1 MQLANLDIDVLR
13 TLAVAMDLGG
23 FSKAAER
30 LGRSQSAVSLQMRR
44 LEERVGRPLFRREGR
59 GLALTDAGD
68 VVLGYARQILE
79 LNDQAVA
86 AARGIA
92 IGGSVRF
99 GVPQDFGDSWLPSVL
114 ARFSRAHPSVL
125 IEARVDRANKLV
137 ERIAEGGLDLALM
150 WGNPSVANTVTVQR
164 LPMVWIGPRGYA
176 VPRGETVP
184 LALFE
189 SPCVFRQ
196 PAVEALEQA
205 QRPWRLAFTS
215 PSSERIMGGCHCR
228 PWGHRAHHARFA
240 VAACSIGQVQ
250 RFAEITAD
258 RAVALHGTTGAA
270 AGRGALTR
278 NPDRGAAA
286 AGLGPLYPHVWTYM
300 DPARLQQADW
310 IRCNRHNC

>member
-1 MQLANLDIDVLR
+1 MQLANLDMDVLR

-59 GLALTDAGD
+59 GLALTDVGD
-68 VVLGYARQILE
+68 VVLSYARQILE

-99 GVPQDFGDSWLPSVL
+99 GVPQDFGDSWLPGVL

-125 IEARVDRANKLV
+125 IEVRVDRANKLV

-164 LPMVWIGPRGYA
+164 LPMVWIGLKGYA
-176 VPRGETVP
+176 VPRGDTVP

-196 PAVEALEQA
+196 PGVEALERTH
-205 QRPWRLAFTS
+205 RPWRLAFTS
-215 PSSERIMGGCHCR
+215 PSLSGL
-228 PWGHRAHHARFA
+228 WA
-240 VAACSIGQVQ
+240 
-250 RFAEITAD
+250 
-258 RAVALHGTTGAA
+258 
-270 AGRGALTR
+270 
-278 NPDRGAAA
+278 AAA
-286 AGLGPLYPHVWTYM
+286 AGLGVTVRTPLGLPSPLAVLGKSSGLPKLPQIALSLYTAQPEPPQAV
-300 DPARLQQADW
+300 ARLRE
-310 IRCNRHNC
+310 ILIEELPLPG

>member
-1 MQLANLDIDVLR
+1 MQLANLDMDVLR

-59 GLALTDAGD
+59 GLALTDVGD
-68 VVLGYARQILE
+68 VVLSYARQILE

-99 GVPQDFGDSWLPSVL
+99 GVPQDFGDSWLPGVL

-125 IEARVDRANKLV
+125 IEVRVDRANKLV

-150 WGNPSVANTVTVQR
+150 WGNPPVANTVTVQR
-164 LPMVWIGPRGYA
+164 LPMVWIGLKGYA
-176 VPRGETVP
+176 VPRGDTVP

-196 PAVEALEQA
+196 PSVEALERTH
-205 QRPWRLAFTS
+205 RPWRLAFTS
-215 PSSERIMGGCHCR
+215 PSLSGL
-228 PWGHRAHHARFA
+228 WA
-240 VAACSIGQVQ
+240 
-250 RFAEITAD
+250 
-258 RAVALHGTTGAA
+258 
-270 AGRGALTR
+270 
-278 NPDRGAAA
+278 AAA
-286 AGLGPLYPHVWTYM
+286 AGLGVTVRTPLGLPSPLAVLGKSSGLPKLPQIALSLYTAQPEPPQAV
-300 DPARLQQADW
+300 ARLREILIEELPLPA
-310 IRCNRHNC
+310 

>member
-1 MQLANLDIDVLR
+1 MQLANLDMDVLR

-59 GLALTDAGD
+59 GLALTDVGD
-68 VVLGYARQILE
+68 VVLSYARQILE

-99 GVPQDFGDSWLPSVL
+99 GVPQDFGDSWLPGVL

-125 IEARVDRANKLV
+125 IEVRVDRANKLV

-150 WGNPSVANTVTVQR
+150 WGNPPVANTVTVQR
-164 LPMVWIGPRGYA
+164 LPMVWIGLKGYALPRGD
-176 VPRGETVP
+176 TVP

-196 PAVEALEQA
+196 PGVEALERTH
-205 QRPWRLAFTS
+205 RPWRLAFTS
-215 PSSERIMGGCHCR
+215 PSLSGL
-228 PWGHRAHHARFA
+228 WA
-240 VAACSIGQVQ
+240 
-250 RFAEITAD
+250 
-258 RAVALHGTTGAA
+258 
-270 AGRGALTR
+270 
-278 NPDRGAAA
+278 AAA
-286 AGLGPLYPHVWTYM
+286 AGLGVTVRTPLGLPSPLAVLGKSSGLPKLPQIALSLYTAQPEPPQAV
-300 DPARLQQADW
+300 ARLREILIEELPLPA
-310 IRCNRHNC
+310 

>member
-1 MQLANLDIDVLR
+1 MQLANLDMDVLR

-59 GLALTDAGD
+59 GLALTDVGD
-68 VVLGYARQILE
+68 VVLSYARQILE

-99 GVPQDFGDSWLPSVL
+99 GVPQDFGDSWLPGVL

-125 IEARVDRANKLV
+125 IEVRVDRANKLV

-150 WGNPSVANTVTVQR
+150 WGNPPVANTVTVQR
-164 LPMVWIGPRGYA
+164 LPMVWIGLKGYA
-176 VPRGETVP
+176 VPRGDTVP

-196 PAVEALEQA
+196 PGVEALERTH
-205 QRPWRLAFTS
+205 RPWRLAFTT
-215 PSSERIMGGCHCR
+215 PSLSGL
-228 PWGHRAHHARFA
+228 WA
-240 VAACSIGQVQ
+240 
-250 RFAEITAD
+250 
-258 RAVALHGTTGAA
+258 
-270 AGRGALTR
+270 
-278 NPDRGAAA
+278 AAA
-286 AGLGPLYPHVWTYM
+286 AGLGVTVRTPLGLPSPLAVLGKSSGLPKLPQIALSLYTAQPEPPQAV
-300 DPARLQQADW
+300 ARLRE
-310 IRCNRHNC
+310 ILIEELPLPG

>member
-1 MQLANLDIDVLR
+1 MQLANLDMDVLR

-68 VVLGYARQILE
+68 VVLSYARQILE

-92 IGGSVRF
+92 IGGCVRF
-99 GVPQDFGDSWLPSVL
+99 GVPQDFGDSWLPGVL

-125 IEARVDRANKLV
+125 IEVRVDRANKLV
-137 ERIAEGGLDLALM
+137 ERIAESGLDLALM
-150 WGNPSVANTVTVQR
+150 WGNPPVANTVAVQR
-164 LPMVWIGPRGYA
+164 LPMVWIGLKGYT
-176 VPRGETVP
+176 VPRGDTVP

-196 PAVEALEQA
+196 PGVEALERTH
-205 QRPWRLAFTS
+205 RPWRLAFTS
-215 PSSERIMGGCHCR
+215 PSLSGL
-228 PWGHRAHHARFA
+228 WA
-240 VAACSIGQVQ
+240 
-250 RFAEITAD
+250 
-258 RAVALHGTTGAA
+258 
-270 AGRGALTR
+270 
-278 NPDRGAAA
+278 AAA
-286 AGLGPLYPHVWTYM
+286 AGLGVTVRTPLGLPSPLAVLGKSSGLPKLPQIALSLYTAQPEPPQAV
-300 DPARLQQADW
+300 ARLRE
-310 IRCNRHNC
+310 ILIEELPLPG

>member
-23 FSKAAER
+23 FRKAAER

-59 GLALTDAGD
+59 GLVLTDAGD

-114 ARFSRAHPSVL
+114 ARFSRTHPSVL

-150 WGNPSVANTVTVQR
+150 WGNPSIANTVTVQR
-164 LPMVWIGPRGYA
+164 LPMVWIGPKSYA
-176 VPRGETVP
+176 VPKGDTVP

-196 PAVEALEQA
+196 PAVEALERTR
-205 QRPWRLAFTS
+205 RPWRLTFTS
-215 PSSERIMGGCHCR
+215 PSLSGL
-228 PWGHRAHHARFA
+228 W
-240 VAACSIGQVQ
+240 
-250 RFAEITAD
+250 
-258 RAVALHGTTGAA
+258 AA
-270 AGRGALTR
+270 AL
-278 NPDRGAAA
+278 
-286 AGLGPLYPHVWTYM
+286 AGLGVTVRTVLGLPSPLTVLGRSSGLPKLPQIALSLYTAQPQPPQAV
-300 DPARLQQADW
+300 ARLRQ
-310 IRCNRHNC
+310 ILIEELPLRS

>member
-1 MQLANLDIDVLR
+1 MQLANLDMDVLR

-68 VVLGYARQILE
+68 VVLSYARQILE

-99 GVPQDFGDSWLPSVL
+99 GVPQDFGDSWLPGVL

-125 IEARVDRANKLV
+125 IEVRVDRANKLV
-137 ERIAEGGLDLALM
+137 ERIAESGLDLALM
-150 WGNPSVANTVTVQR
+150 WGNPPVANTVAVQR
-164 LPMVWIGPRGYA
+164 LPMVWIGLKGYT
-176 VPRGETVP
+176 VPRGDTVP

-196 PAVEALEQA
+196 PGVEALERTH
-205 QRPWRLAFTS
+205 RPWRLAFTS
-215 PSSERIMGGCHCR
+215 PSLSGL
-228 PWGHRAHHARFA
+228 WA
-240 VAACSIGQVQ
+240 
-250 RFAEITAD
+250 
-258 RAVALHGTTGAA
+258 
-270 AGRGALTR
+270 
-278 NPDRGAAA
+278 AAA
-286 AGLGPLYPHVWTYM
+286 AGLGVTVRTPLGLPSPLAVLGKPSGLPKLPQIALSLYTAQPEPPQAV
-300 DPARLQQADW
+300 ARLRE
-310 IRCNRHNC
+310 ILIEELPLPG

>member
-13 TLAVAMDLGG
+13 TLAVSMDLGG

-164 LPMVWIGPRGYA
+164 LPMVWIGPKGYA
-176 VPRGETVP
+176 VPKGATVP

-196 PAVEALEQA
+196 PAVEALEQTR
-205 QRPWRLAFTS
+205 RPWRLAFTS
-215 PSSERIMGGCHCR
+215 PSLSGL
-228 PWGHRAHHARFA
+228 W
-240 VAACSIGQVQ
+240 
-250 RFAEITAD
+250 
-258 RAVALHGTTGAA
+258 AA
-270 AGRGALTR
+270 AV
-278 NPDRGAAA
+278 
-286 AGLGPLYPHVWTYM
+286 AGLGVTVRSHFSKWDFFRTE
-300 DPARLQQADW
+300 
-310 IRCNRHNC
+310 N

>member
-1 MQLANLDIDVLR
+1 MQLANLDMDVLR
-13 TLAVAMDLGG
+13 TLAVAMDVGG
-23 FSKAAER
+23 FGKAAER

-99 GVPQDFGDSWLPSVL
+99 GVPQDFGDSWLPGVL

-125 IEARVDRANKLV
+125 IEVRVDRANKLV

-150 WGNPSVANTVTVQR
+150 WGSPSIANTVTVQR
-164 LPMVWIGPRGYA
+164 LPMVWIGLRDYA
-176 VPRGETVP
+176 VPRGTPVP

-196 PAVEALEQA
+196 PGIEALERIH
-205 QRPWRLAFTS
+205 RPWRLAFTS
-215 PSSERIMGGCHCR
+215 PSLSGL
-228 PWGHRAHHARFA
+228 WA
-240 VAACSIGQVQ
+240 
-250 RFAEITAD
+250 
-258 RAVALHGTTGAA
+258 
-270 AGRGALTR
+270 
-278 NPDRGAAA
+278 AAA
-286 AGLGPLYPHVWTYM
+286 AGLGVTVRTPLGLPSPLTVLGKSSVLPKLPQIALSLYTAQPEPPQAV
-300 DPARLQQADW
+300 ARLRE
-310 IRCNRHNC
+310 ILIEELPLPR

>member
-13 TLAVAMDLGG
+13 TLTVAMDLGG
-23 FSKAAER
+23 FGKAAER

-59 GLALTDAGD
+59 RLALTDAGD

-79 LNDQAVA
+79 LNDKAVA
-86 AARGIA
+86 AVRGIA

-137 ERIAEGGLDLALM
+137 DRIAEGGLDLALM
-150 WGNPSVANTVTVQR
+150 WGNPSVANAITVQR
-164 LPMVWIGPRGYA
+164 LPMVWIGSKDYA
-176 VPRGETVP
+176 VPRGDTVQ

-196 PAVEALEQA
+196 PAVEALERA
-205 QRPWRLAFTS
+205 QRPWRLVFTS
-215 PSSERIMGGCHCR
+215 PSLSGL
-228 PWGHRAHHARFA
+228 W
-240 VAACSIGQVQ
+240 AATI
-250 RFAEITAD
+250 
-258 RAVALHGTTGAA
+258 
-270 AGRGALTR
+270 
-278 NPDRGAAA
+278 
-286 AGLGPLYPHVWTYM
+286 AGLGVTVRTRLGLPSPLAVLGKSSGLPNLPQIALSLYTALP
-300 DPARLQQADW
+300 DPPQAVARLRQILIDELPLPS
-310 IRCNRHNC
+310 

>member
-1 MQLANLDIDVLR
+1 MQLANLDMDVLR

-59 GLALTDAGD
+59 GLALTDVGD
-68 VVLGYARQILE
+68 VVLSYARQILE

-99 GVPQDFGDSWLPSVL
+99 GVPQDFGDSWLPGVL

-125 IEARVDRANKLV
+125 IEVRVDRANKLV

-150 WGNPSVANTVTVQR
+150 WGNPPVANTVTVQR
-164 LPMVWIGPRGYA
+164 LPMVWIGLKGYALPRGD
-176 VPRGETVP
+176 TVP

-196 PAVEALEQA
+196 PGVEALERTH
-205 QRPWRLAFTS
+205 RPWRLAFTS
-215 PSSERIMGGCHCR
+215 PSLSGL
-228 PWGHRAHHARFA
+228 WA
-240 VAACSIGQVQ
+240 
-250 RFAEITAD
+250 
-258 RAVALHGTTGAA
+258 
-270 AGRGALTR
+270 
-278 NPDRGAAA
+278 AAA
-286 AGLGPLYPHVWTYM
+286 AGLGVTVRTPLGLPSPLAVLGKSSGLPKLPQIALSLYTAQPEPPQAV
-300 DPARLQQADW
+300 ARLRE
-310 IRCNRHNC
+310 ILIEELPLPG

>member
-1 MQLANLDIDVLR
+1 MQLANLDMDVLR

-59 GLALTDAGD
+59 GLALTDVGD
-68 VVLGYARQILE
+68 VVLSYARQILE

-99 GVPQDFGDSWLPSVL
+99 GVPQDFGDSWLPGVL

-125 IEARVDRANKLV
+125 IEVRVDRANKLV

-150 WGNPSVANTVTVQR
+150 WGNPPVANTVTVQR
-164 LPMVWIGPRGYA
+164 LPMVWIGLKGYA
-176 VPRGETVP
+176 VPRGDTVP

-196 PAVEALEQA
+196 PSVEALERTH
-205 QRPWRLAFTS
+205 RPWRLAFTS
-215 PSSERIMGGCHCR
+215 PSLSGL
-228 PWGHRAHHARFA
+228 WA
-240 VAACSIGQVQ
+240 
-250 RFAEITAD
+250 
-258 RAVALHGTTGAA
+258 
-270 AGRGALTR
+270 
-278 NPDRGAAA
+278 AAA
-286 AGLGPLYPHVWTYM
+286 AGLGVTVRTPLGLPSPLAVLGKSSGLPKLPQIALSLYTAQPEPPQAV
-300 DPARLQQADW
+300 ARLRE
-310 IRCNRHNC
+310 ILIEELPLPG